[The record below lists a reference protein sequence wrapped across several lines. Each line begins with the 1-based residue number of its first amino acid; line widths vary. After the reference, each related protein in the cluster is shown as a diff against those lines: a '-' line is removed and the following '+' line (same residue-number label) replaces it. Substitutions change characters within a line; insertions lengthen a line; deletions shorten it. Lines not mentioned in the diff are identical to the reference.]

1 MYAHKCLSITL
12 GRKGSEHGNRPT
24 EMKNK
29 QVEQGG
35 PKHDS
40 SPPEGTYPDQGIR
53 PSKVVHLTQF
63 LMVCKWMKLHLS
75 QLFHI

>member
-1 MYAHKCLSITL
+1 MSLSITL

-35 PKHDS
+35 PKDDS
-40 SPPEGTYPDQGIR
+40 SPPEGTYPDQEVR
-53 PSKVVHLTQF
+53 PSEVVDLTPDTVPNG
-63 LMVCKWMKLHLS
+63 M
-75 QLFHI
+75 